1 MAVFCRSDMDPSKQ
15 RMALPHDS
23 SGSSKARNRLV
34 QSWMSKADVL
44 RALSIGGPTLEK
56 WRINRLILSVWDAS
70 SGQYFYPP
78 FQFFEGRVIPAVA
91 SIMRWLE
98 PYSNGSG
105 WGEVEWWLSP
115 HSLLDGKSPA
125 EIIQLES
132 ARVLMIAEQEF
143 SEDPAAFW

>member
-1 MAVFCRSDMDPSKQ
+1 MDPS
-15 RMALPHDS
+15 RRCVALPQES
-23 SGSSKARNRLV
+23 PESAEARNRLV
-34 QSWMSKADVL
+34 QGWMSKADVL
-44 RALSIGGPTLEK
+44 RALSIGEPTLEQ
-56 WRINRLILSVWDAS
+56 WRINRLFLSVWDVP
-70 SGQYFYPP
+70 SGEYFYPP

-91 SIMRWLE
+91 SIMSWLE

-125 EIIQLES
+125 DIFQVEP

-143 SEDPAAFW
+143 SEGPDAFW